1 MAAQERIAQ
10 NQGNV
15 TGRDLGPSKG
25 FATLAINGGFRLHPD
40 AQLTAGIDNVFDRS
54 YSEHLNLAGNADF
67 GFPADPLRINEP
79 GRMLWVRLGLT
90 Y

>member
-1 MAAQERIAQ
+1 MLHVAAQHCGA
-10 NQGNV
+10 V
-15 TGRDLGPSKG
+15 
-25 FATLAINGGFRLHPD
+25 LH

-54 YSEHLNLAGNADF
+54 YSEHLNLSGNADF
-67 GFPADPLRINEP
+67 GFPADPQRINEP